1 MTGHEFQVPH
11 VVPMP
16 AQKSDADSS
25 VLIRVARADAER
37 ILRALDE
44 TSLSFAAGP
53 GGANGA
59 TACRRLAA
67 EIRSQANLGRGRER
81 GPRAVSS
88 QRVTPSAVQL

>member
-16 AQKSDADSS
+16 DQKSDADRS

-81 GPRAVSS
+81 SHA
-88 QRVTPSAVQL
+88 PSAASA

>member
-1 MTGHEFQVPH
+1 MTNGHEFQVPH

-16 AQKSDADSS
+16 AQNSDADRS
-25 VLIRVARADAER
+25 VLLRVAPADAQR

-44 TSLSFAAGP
+44 TSLSFASSP

-67 EIRSQANLGRGRER
+67 EIRNQTGIAARNGRGH
-81 GPRAVSS
+81 A
-88 QRVTPSAVQL
+88 PSAVSA

>member
-1 MTGHEFQVPH
+1 MTEHEYRVPN

-16 AQKSDADSS
+16 DQKSDADRS
-25 VLIRVARADAER
+25 VLIRLARADAER

-67 EIRSQANLGRGRER
+67 EIRRQANLGRGNER
-81 GPRAVSS
+81 GHA
-88 QRVTPSAVQL
+88 PSAVSA